1 MQSSERLLYLAHAS
15 LPIFR
20 QRIILANSVI
30 KAGLEK
36 MQRPYISMSFGKD
49 STVMTHLLLQAIPD
63 APVIY
68 VNCGEF
74 DEWPDTPRVR
84 DEFLRRVHCNFHEIV
99 APSIFDL
106 YITAGY
112 VLTDYETGSKAARQ
126 MWRIYDD
133 SLGKAI
139 TTRAKELGCDGGFLG
154 LRAAESINR
163 TRLFNWKEN
172 PYYAES
178 RKMWTCCPL
187 EKWTARDV
195 WAYITKNDLPYNDLY
210 DRLPCGR
217 EKARNGTMMWMG
229 FIGNDRSSTIKQF
242 YPDIWNRFICQFPE
256 IAREL

>member
-84 DEFLRRVHCNFHEIV
+84 DEFLRRFRCNFHEIV
-99 APSIFDL
+99 APSIFDFYSAAG
-106 YITAGY
+106 YIT
-112 VLTDYETGSKAARQ
+112 TDYGDDNLARKLENL
-126 MWRIYDD
+126 YDK
-133 SLGKAI
+133 SLEKAI
-139 TTRAKELGCDGGFLG
+139 VKKARELYCDGGFLG
-154 LRAAESINR
+154 MRAAESINR
-163 TRLFNWKEN
+163 ARLFNWKKN
-172 PYYAES
+172 PYYAAG
-178 RKMWTCCPL
+178 RKMWVSCPL
-187 EKWTARDV
+187 EKWTARDI
-195 WAYITKNDLPYNDLY
+195 WAYIVKNNLPYNELY
-210 DRLPCGR
+210 DLLPSGR
-217 EKARNGTMMWMG
+217 ELARNGTMMWMD
-229 FIGNDRSSTIKQF
+229 NDQASFARRF
-242 YPDIWNRFICQFPE
+242 YPNVWNRFICRFPE